1 MKHRVVPVALLLL
14 TVGCRIHVGNGSASA
29 DVIQRSALY
38 VPAEPDRQVFVV
50 LDSITFIH
58 QGALYDLVVMHN
70 KKELSEADTTADA
83 ARPLLLY
90 KRTAGGPR
98 SLIVRND
105 HLVMCQNCGGIFGDP
120 YAGINFSA
128 DTLTLD
134 HYGGSNWRWSV
145 THKFVPGSAD
155 AWPLAFKHTT
165 SYWVFGPDSTFEE
178 THVTPTA
185 EERLATCTSMN
196 D

>member
-1 MKHRVVPVALLLL
+1 MKHRVVPVALLLW
-14 TVGCRIHVGNGSASA
+14 TVGCGIHLRNGSASQ
-29 DVIQRSALY
+29 VGVHTPVLN
-38 VPAEPDRQVFVV
+38 VPAEPDREVFVV
-50 LDSITFIH
+50 LDSISFIH
-58 QGALYDLVVMHN
+58 QGALYDLVVLRNMQ
-70 KKELSEADTTADA
+70 ELSEADTTADD

-90 KRTAGGPR
+90 KRTVGGPR

-105 HLVMCQNCGGIFGDP
+105 HLVMCQDCGGIFGDP
-120 YAGINFSA
+120 YAGITFSA